1 MELTELHKEIAG
13 NAALLAP
20 EGRGIVLEDY
30 ALGAAA
36 ELEAASWL
44 ERRTEPNGDTSWWW
58 TGAAETA
65 LALGSMTADVEQ
77 RMN

>member
-30 ALGAAA
+30 ALEAAA
-36 ELEAASWL
+36 ELEASGWL
-44 ERRTEPNGDTSWWW
+44 ERRTERNGDVSWWW
-58 TGAAETA
+58 TATAETA
-65 LALGSMTADVEQ
+65 LDLSRLTDVSGRE
-77 RMN
+77 N